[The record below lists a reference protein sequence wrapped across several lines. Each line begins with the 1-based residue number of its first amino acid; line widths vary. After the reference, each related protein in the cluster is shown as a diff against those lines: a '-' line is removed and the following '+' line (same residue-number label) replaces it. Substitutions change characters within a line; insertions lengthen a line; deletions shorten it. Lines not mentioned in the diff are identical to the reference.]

1 MSRVFHLLFHSNVHH
16 RMILSIWLFVYYYE
30 TFLYKQ
36 SIDQNRLII
45 LLKFLEIELNRHPDY
60 YGNELIWLKTDFLNT
75 FTKLTDRLDE
85 EIFSLVTPSPT
96 IN

>member
-1 MSRVFHLLFHSNVHH
+1 MSRVFDLLFHSNVHH
-16 RMILSIWLFVYYYE
+16 RMIHSIWLFVYYYE

-45 LLKFLEIELNRHPDY
+45 LVKFLEMELNRHPEY
-60 YGNELIWLKTDFLNT
+60 NANELNWLKTDFLNT
-75 FTKLTDRLDE
+75 FTKLTDRLE
-85 EIFSLVTPSPT
+85 EDIFSIVTSSSN